1 MSAATQA
8 AAADASRE
16 REFDFSD
23 ADFNALRDLVKRL
36 AGITLADSKR
46 EMVYGR
52 VSRRLRTLALR
63 SFGEYRRKLEADDAE
78 LVEFCNAM
86 TTNLTAFY
94 RENHHFE
101 YMRNQFLLPR
111 LNDARGSRRIRIW
124 SAACSSGEEAY
135 SIAMTVCE
143 AIPDCKRW
151 DIKILATDIDSEI
164 LARARRGIYTEDRV
178 KGIDPRRIKR
188 FFREHDDGR
197 QRTYEVNAQIADM
210 ITFKPL
216 NLMHELPMK
225 GPLDAIMCRNV
236 IIYFDKEAQR
246 GLFQRIAR
254 AQRPNDLLFLGHSES
269 LFKVSDDYELIGRT
283 IYRRI

>member
-1 MSAATQA
+1 LSAATQA